1 MTHNFPVTDYRE
13 QLLVLAG
20 AFSAATGKSEARIA
34 NLTAGSGMFFV
45 NIRNGKTCTVDTFL
59 SVKRWFRDNWPEG
72 QPWPA
77 AVDQW
82 GLDEGVAPQPDQAA

>member
-1 MTHNFPVTDYRE
+1 MTNYRE
-13 QLLVLAG
+13 QLLALAG

-59 SVKRWFRDNWPEG
+59 SVKRWFKAHWPAG
-72 QPWPA
+72 HPWPPE
-77 AVDQW
+77 VDHW
-82 GLDEGVAPQPDQAA
+82 GLEESQQHSPS